1 MMNTSL
7 SACSPKPLAITVC
20 LVTTGGLPSA
30 IDSSMRSTVALFT
43 TGGSSSGGPTS
54 KPVLLTNSVAVA
66 PLSITAML
74 PQGPL
79 MFGPA
84 MVPATLPCA
93 SSTIRQPWP
102 LVFVVPSWLG
112 RLPTMTQPDFSMVIA
127 VVRPT
132 PPGHCGRLR
141 GIAANRSSCLRRG
154 CVVDDGG
161 AEALQIVAVVE
172 VVDQHVVLPGS
183 FRP

>member
-1 MMNTSL
+1 MNTSL
-7 SACSPKPLAITVC
+7 SACSPKPLPITVWR
-20 LVTTGGLPSA
+20 VTTGGLPSA
-30 IDSSMRSTVALFT
+30 TDSSIRNTVALFT

-54 KPVLLTNSVAVA
+54 KPVLLTNNVAVA

-79 MFGPA
+79 VFGPA
-84 MVPATLPCA
+84 MVPATLPFA
-93 SSTIRQPWP
+93 SSTIRQPGP

-112 RLPTMTQPDFSMVIA
+112 RLPTITQPDLSMVIA

-141 GIAANRSSCLRRG
+141 GTAANSDSFF
-154 CVVDDGG
+154 
-161 AEALQIVAVVE
+161 VAG
-172 VVDQHVVLPGS
+172 L
-183 FRP
+183 